1 MARDAGLQPERTR
14 LAWRRTA
21 LAVTVVA
28 LLAIRLAVT
37 RVGGP
42 TGWAVAA
49 AAMLGWIGAL
59 WVTQRRVAAM
69 SALRPIAIGRAL
81 PLTAL
86 TIIGYAAVGAFLVL
100 TGRG

>member
-28 LLAIRLAVT
+28 LLAIRLAVV

-49 AAMLGWIGAL
+49 VAMLGWIAAL
-59 WVTQRRVAAM
+59 AVTQRRIAAM
-69 SALRPIAIGRAL
+69 AASRPAAVARAL

-86 TIIGYAAVGAFLVL
+86 TIIGYAVVGALLVL
-100 TGRG
+100 GSG

>member
-21 LAVTVVA
+21 LAVTAVA
-28 LLAIRLAVT
+28 LLAIRLAVV

-59 WVTQRRVAAM
+59 RVTQHRIAAM
-69 SALRPIAIGRAL
+69 SASRPIAVGRAL

-86 TIIGYAAVGAFLVL
+86 TIIGYAVVGAFLVFA
-100 TGRG
+100 GCG